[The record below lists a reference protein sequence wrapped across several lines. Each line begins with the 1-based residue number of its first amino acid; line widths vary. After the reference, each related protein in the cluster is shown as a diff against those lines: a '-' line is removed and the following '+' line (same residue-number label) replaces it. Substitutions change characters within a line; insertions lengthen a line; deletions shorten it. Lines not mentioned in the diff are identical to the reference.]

1 MDDLLGD
8 FVAETRE
15 TLEALSGEI
24 VAWELAPDDRSRL
37 DAIFRFVHTVKG
49 SCGFLDLP
57 RLEKLSHAAED
68 VLADCRGDRRRPD
81 AALVSA
87 VLGVIDRIAE
97 LTDAIETGAII
108 PDADDAILIAA
119 LQPQEAAP
127 ADGPAEAAAA
137 ASAED
142 DILAGALAAIAE
154 IGAIAIPDQDEADEP
169 DDAGSEA
176 ASEPDIEIEPVAAVP
191 APAQVT
197 VSVAP
202 KPASPAAA
210 APAPR
215 AVARTI
221 RLPVDLLDRMMAGVS
236 DMVLARNELARR
248 LRESGAES
256 GTEVAFERLSH
267 CIAEMRD
274 SITRTRMAR
283 VENLFT
289 ALPRMVRDISAE
301 LGKHVQ
307 LEIDGGDVELD
318 REMIEMIRDPLT
330 HIVRNAIDHGI
341 ETPEARIA
349 VNKPASGRLHVSARQ
364 VGNQIL
370 IEVID
375 DGKGIDADRL
385 VAKAISVGILSQ
397 ERAST
402 LSWDRKLE
410 LIFEPGLSTAQA
422 VTAIS
427 GRGVGMDVVRAN
439 VERIGGLVDIESRPG
454 QGLRLTLRVPLTLTI
469 IPALT
474 ISCGGQHFA
483 IPRSAIDEI
492 VRIGGDAVRM
502 GELGGARIVFIRGT
516 RLPVVSL
523 GGVLGL
529 GEQGEPTNLVVLK
542 LSGGARYALA
552 VEAVHDHEELVVKP
566 AAPVV
571 MACGIY
577 GGTTLPDNSR
587 PMLLLDVAGVA
598 EKAGVGREEKAEA
611 VAEDGPEDLQEA
623 GAVPVLLFRDLDGI
637 ERGIP
642 LALVE
647 RIEDC
652 FSGSIS
658 NSAGRARL
666 NIDGRLV
673 PLVSCGAPIIE
684 SKVRVLRM
692 RDGPEELAYAIDSVI
707 DIVPVTIELQ
717 RSLIPGPVA
726 GVMLVE
732 ERPIEF
738 LDAFWLFAQGL
749 GSNTRPD
756 QRPVCLLSD
765 EDPWTRQVLAPLV
778 EGAGYAVIFSEE
790 ESAAPADLVIM
801 AEGTDHPA
809 ELGAGAVLK
818 LRQSMEERG
827 ASADSLWR
835 YDRLGLAN
843 ELARHWN
850 KRSA

>member
-68 VLADCRGDRRRPD
+68 VLADCRADRRRPD

-97 LTDAIETGAII
+97 LTDAIESGAFI
-108 PDADDAILIAA
+108 PDADDAVLIAA
-119 LQPQEAAP
+119 LQPQAAEQ
-127 ADGPAEAAAA
+127 ADDVVPDKDAGAAGCDDDLL
-137 ASAED
+137 AS
-142 DILAGALAAIAE
+142 ALAAIAE
-154 IGAIAIPDQDEADEP
+154 MQATTSEEADEV
-169 DDAGSEA
+169 
-176 ASEPDIEIEPVAAVP
+176 EPVPVPAPKPVAASP
-191 APAQVT
+191 APSTAAQ
-197 VSVAP
+197 
-202 KPASPAAA
+202 
-210 APAPR
+210 APR

-256 GTEVAFERLSH
+256 STEVAFERLSL

-301 LGKHVQ
+301 LGKQVQ

-341 ETPEARIA
+341 ETPETRTALGKTA
-349 VNKPASGRLHVSARQ
+349 AGRLHVSARQ

-385 VAKAISVGILSQ
+385 VAKAISAGILSH
-397 ERAST
+397 ERAAA
-402 LSWDRKLE
+402 LSWERKLE

-474 ISCGGQHFA
+474 ISCGNQHFA

-492 VRIGGDAVRM
+492 VRIGGEAVRM
-502 GELGGARIVFIRGT
+502 SELGGARIVFIRGT

-523 GGVLGL
+523 GQVLGL
-529 GEQGEPTNLVVLK
+529 GDGDEPTNLVVLK

-598 EKAGVGREEKAEA
+598 EKAGVGREEKAE
-611 VAEDGPEDLQEA
+611 VVVEDGEHDVQEG
-623 GAVPVLLFRDLDGI
+623 GAVPVLLFRDLDGS

-652 FSGSIS
+652 YAGSIS
-658 NSAGRARL
+658 DSAGRARL

-673 PLVSCGAPIIE
+673 PLVSCGAPIVDP
-684 SKVRVLRM
+684 KVRVLRM

-707 DIVPVTIELQ
+707 DIVPVAIDLQ
-717 RSLIPGPVA
+717 RSQMPGLVA

-749 GSNTRPD
+749 GSDPAPE

-778 EGAGYAVIFSEE
+778 ESAGYHVIYSGQD
-790 ESAAPADLVIM
+790 SAKAADLVIL
-801 AEGTDHPA
+801 ADGSPGHPA
-809 ELGAGAVLK
+809 GIEAGAVLR

-827 ASADSLWR
+827 ASPDSLWR

>member
-68 VLADCRGDRRRPD
+68 VLADCRADRRRPD

-97 LTDAIETGAII
+97 LTDAIESGAFIS
-108 PDADDAILIAA
+108 DADDAVLIAA
-119 LQPQEAAP
+119 LQPPSANTTGEVASAGDAGAP
-127 ADGPAEAAAA
+127 S
-137 ASAED
+137 SAED
-142 DILAGALAAIAE
+142 DDILASAFAAIAE
-154 IGAIAIPDQDEADEP
+154 AAEMAIEDADMDAPEAEP
-169 DDAGSEA
+169 EPA
-176 ASEPDIEIEPVAAVP
+176 A
-191 APAQVT
+191 APQLNV
-197 VSVAP
+197 
-202 KPASPAAA
+202 AA
-210 APAPR
+210 APAMPSTGAQAPR
-215 AVARTI
+215 TVARTI

-248 LRESGAES
+248 LRESGTES
-256 GTEVAFERLSH
+256 TTEVAFERLSH

-301 LGKHVQ
+301 LGKQVQ

-349 VNKPASGRLHVSARQ
+349 VGKAAAGRLHVSARQ

-397 ERAST
+397 ERAAT
-402 LSWDRKLE
+402 LNWDRKLE

-474 ISCGGQHFA
+474 ISCGNQHFA

-492 VRIGGDAVRM
+492 VRIGGGAVRM
-502 GELGGARIVFIRGT
+502 SELGGARIVFIRGT

-523 GGVLGL
+523 GDVIGL
-529 GEQGEPTNLVVLK
+529 GEASEPTNLVVLK

-598 EKAGVGREEKAEA
+598 EKAGVRREEKAEA
-611 VAEDGPEDLQEA
+611 VVEDSDEDLQDA

-652 FSGSIS
+652 YAGSIS

-673 PLVSCGAPIIE
+673 PLVSCGAPITD

-707 DIVPVTIELQ
+707 DIVPVAIELQ
-717 RSLIPGPVA
+717 RSHIPGPVA

-732 ERPIEF
+732 DRPIEF
-738 LDAFWLFAQGL
+738 IDAFWLFAQGQ
-749 GSNTRPD
+749 GGDRAPE
-756 QRPVCLLSD
+756 QRLVCLLSD

-778 EGAGYAVIFSEE
+778 ESAGYSVIYSEH
-790 ESAAPADLVIM
+790 ESSQAADLVIL
-801 AEGTDHPA
+801 ADGSPDHPA
-809 ELGAGAVLK
+809 EIGAGAVLR

-827 ASADSLWR
+827 ASPDSLWR

>member
-1 MDDLLGD
+1 MMDDLLGD

-57 RLEKLSHAAED
+57 RLERLSHAAED
-68 VLADCRGDRRRPD
+68 VLADVRADRRRPD
-81 AALVSA
+81 SDLVSA
-87 VLGVIDRIAE
+87 VLAMIDRISA
-97 LTDAIETGAII
+97 LTDAIETGEII
-108 PDADDAILIAA
+108 SDSDDDELIAA
-119 LQPQEAAP
+119 LQPQVSHAMEEQPIAN
-127 ADGPAEAAAA
+127 AEADD
-137 ASAED
+137 ED
-142 DILAGALAAIAE
+142 GDSDSIVE
-154 IGAIAIPDQDEADEP
+154 MTNP
-169 DDAGSEA
+169 
-176 ASEPDIEIEPVAAVP
+176 
-191 APAQVT
+191 
-197 VSVAP
+197 
-202 KPASPAAA
+202 A
-210 APAPR
+210 APAPAASSGSSR
-215 AVARTI
+215 APAPARAAVSRTI
-221 RLPVDLLDRMMAGVS
+221 RLSVDLLDRMMAGVS

-248 LRESGAES
+248 LRESGSES
-256 GTEVAFERLSH
+256 TTEVAFERLSQ

-274 SITRTRMAR
+274 AITRTRMAR
-283 VENLFT
+283 VEHLFT

-301 LGKHVQ
+301 LGKTVQ

-341 ETPEARIA
+341 EAPEARIA
-349 VNKPASGRLHVSARQ
+349 AGKPLAGRLHVSARQ

-375 DGKGIDADRL
+375 DGRGIDADRL
-385 VAKAISVGILSQ
+385 VQKAIAVGIMTQ
-397 ERAST
+397 ERAAT
-402 LSWDRKLE
+402 LTWDRKLE
-410 LIFEPGLSTAQA
+410 LIFEPGLSTAQQ

-439 VERIGGLVDIESRPG
+439 VERIGGLVDVESRPG

-474 ISCGGQHFA
+474 ISAGGQHFA

-502 GELGGARIVFIRGT
+502 GTLGGADIVFIRGT
-516 RLPVVSL
+516 RVPVVSL

-529 GEQGEPTNLVVLK
+529 ADKGQQTNLVVLK

-598 EKAGVGREEKAEA
+598 EKAGVRHEEKG
-611 VAEDGPEDLQEA
+611 VAEPVAEEVVEEMHEE

-637 ERGIP
+637 ERGVP

-652 FSGSIS
+652 FGTAVS
-658 NSAGRARL
+658 NSAGRMRL

-673 PLVSCGAPIIE
+673 PLVSCGAPIGDA
-684 SKVRVLRM
+684 KVRVLRM
-692 RDGPEELAYAIDSVI
+692 RDGGEELAYAIDSVI
-707 DIVPVTIELQ
+707 DIVPVSIELQ
-717 RSLIPGPVA
+717 PSTVSGPVA

-732 ERPIEF
+732 ERPVEF

-749 GSNTRPD
+749 GAEARPK

-778 EGAGYAVIFSEE
+778 ESAGYDIIYSSEE
-790 ESAAPADLVIM
+790 ASEADLVII
-801 AEGTDHPA
+801 ADGGEP
-809 ELGAGAVLK
+809 EPSKAGAVLR
-818 LRQSMEERG
+818 LRQHAEERG
-827 ASADSLWR
+827 ASPDSLWR
-835 YDRLGLAN
+835 YDRVGLTA
-843 ELARHWN
+843 ELRRHWN
-850 KRSA
+850 KRGA

>member
-68 VLADCRGDRRRPD
+68 VLADVRADRRRPD
-81 AALVSA
+81 SGLVSA
-87 VLGVIDRIAE
+87 VLAVIDRIAE
-97 LTDAIETGAII
+97 LTDAIEDGRFIA
-108 PDADDAILIAA
+108 DADDARLIQA
-119 LQPQEAAP
+119 LQP
-127 ADGPAEAAAA
+127 G
-137 ASAED
+137 
-142 DILAGALAAIAE
+142 
-154 IGAIAIPDQDEADEP
+154 
-169 DDAGSEA
+169 
-176 ASEPDIEIEPVAAVP
+176 
-191 APAQVT
+191 
-197 VSVAP
+197 
-202 KPASPAAA
+202 A
-210 APAPR
+210 APAP
-215 AVARTI
+215 AIIPTPSTLEDDVAALAQALDAIQAANDSADDENEVVVVADVAAPQVDRPVTSAPATPRVVSRTI

-248 LRESGAES
+248 LRESGTES
-256 GTEVAFERLSH
+256 NTEVAFERLSQ

-283 VENLFT
+283 VEHLFT

-301 LGKHVQ
+301 LGKIVQ

-341 ETPEARIA
+341 ELPELRVLAG
-349 VNKPASGRLHVSARQ
+349 KPVAGRLHVSARQ

-375 DGKGIDADRL
+375 DGRGIDADQL
-385 VAKAISVGILSQ
+385 VQKAIASGILGQ
-397 ERAST
+397 ERAAT
-402 LSWDRKLE
+402 LSWERKLD
-410 LIFEPGLSTAQA
+410 LIFEPGLSTAQQ

-439 VERIGGLVDIESRPG
+439 VERIGGLVDVESRPG

-474 ISCGGQHFA
+474 ISAGGQHFA

-502 GELGGARIVFIRGT
+502 ATLGGADIVFIRGT
-516 RLPVVSL
+516 RVPVVSL
-523 GGVLGL
+523 NKVLGIS
-529 GEQGEPTNLVVLK
+529 ERSAQANLVVLK

-566 AAPVV
+566 AAPIV

-598 EKAGVGREEKAEA
+598 EKAGVRHDDKGATETVVEDNDVDQHEK
-611 VAEDGPEDLQEA
+611 

-637 ERGIP
+637 ERGVP

-652 FSGSIS
+652 FSTSVS
-658 NSAGRARL
+658 TTAGRMRL

-684 SKVRVLRM
+684 PKIRVLRM
-692 RDGPEELAYAIDSVI
+692 RDGGEELAYAIDIVI
-707 DIVPVTIELQ
+707 DIVPVAIELQ
-717 RSLIPGPVA
+717 RSTVPGPVS

-732 ERPIEF
+732 DRPVEF
-738 LDAFWLFAQGL
+738 IDAFWLFAQGL
-749 GSNTRPD
+749 GIEPASA

-778 EGAGYAVIFSEE
+778 ESAGYKIIYSQDSGVA
-790 ESAAPADLVIM
+790 ADLVII
-801 AEGTDHPA
+801 ADGTASEPT
-809 ELGAGAVLK
+809 EAGAVLR
-818 LRQSMEERG
+818 LRQNAEERG
-827 ASADSLWR
+827 GSPNSLWR
-835 YDRLGLAN
+835 YDRIGLTA
-843 ELARHWN
+843 ELRRHWN

>member
-1 MDDLLGD
+1 MTRADNRFGNDAMDDLLGD

-15 TLEALSGEI
+15 TLDALSGEI

-68 VLADCRGDRRRPD
+68 VLADVRADRRRPD
-81 AALVSA
+81 PALVSA
-87 VLGVIDRIAE
+87 VLAVIDRIAE
-97 LTDAIETGAII
+97 LADAIESGRTV
-108 PDADDAILIAA
+108 PDEDDARLIAA
-119 LQPQEAAP
+119 LRPVSEAVLDT
-127 ADGPAEAAAA
+127 ADADADDVALAEALEA
-137 ASAED
+137 
-142 DILAGALAAIAE
+142 IRIAE
-154 IGAIAIPDQDEADEP
+154 ETDEE
-169 DDAGSEA
+169 EA
-176 ASEPDIEIEPVAAVP
+176 VVPVEA
-191 APAQVT
+191 
-197 VSVAP
+197 
-202 KPASPAAA
+202 PAAA
-210 APAPR
+210 APAGPR
-215 AVARTI
+215 AVSRSI

-256 GTEVAFERLSH
+256 NTEVAFERLSH

-274 SITRTRMAR
+274 AITRTRMAR
-283 VENLFT
+283 VEHLFT

-301 LGKHVQ
+301 LGKLVQ

-341 ETPEARIA
+341 EPPEARGLA
-349 VNKPASGRLHVSARQ
+349 GKPVAGRLHVSARQ

-375 DGKGIDADRL
+375 DGRGIDADQL
-385 VAKAISVGILSQ
+385 VGKAVAAGILGR
-397 ERAST
+397 ERAAT
-402 LSWDRKLE
+402 LSWERKLE
-410 LIFEPGLSTAQA
+410 LIFAPGLSTARE

-439 VERIGGLVDIESRPG
+439 VERIGGLVDIDSRPG

-474 ISCGGQHFA
+474 ISTGGQHFA

-492 VRIGGDAVRM
+492 VRVGGDAVRM
-502 GELGGARIVFIRGT
+502 GTLGGADLVFIRGV
-516 RLPVVSL
+516 RVPVVSL
-523 GGVLGL
+523 GAVLGL
-529 GEQGEPTNLVVLK
+529 ERGAQANLVVLK

-552 VEAVHDHEELVVKP
+552 VDAVHDHEELVVKP

-598 EKAGVGREEKAEA
+598 EKAGVRRDDQAAVEP
-611 VAEDGPEDLQEA
+611 VAEEGEEELHEK
-623 GAVPVLLFRDLDGI
+623 GAVPVLLFRDLDGV
-637 ERGIP
+637 ERGVP

-652 FSGSIS
+652 FSASVS
-658 NSAGRARL
+658 HSAGRMRL

-684 SKVRVLRM
+684 AKVRVLRM
-692 RDGPEELAYAIDSVI
+692 RDGAEELAYAIDSVI
-707 DIVPVTIELQ
+707 DIVPVAIELQ
-717 RSLIPGPVA
+717 RSAVAGPVA

-732 ERPIEF
+732 ERPVEF

-749 GSNTRPD
+749 GSEPAAE

-778 EGAGYAVIFSEE
+778 EGAGYRIIYAPEE
-790 ESAAPADLVIM
+790 GPAADLVIV
-801 AEGTDHPA
+801 ADGAAADGPA
-809 ELGAGAVLK
+809 EAAAVLR
-818 LRQSMEERG
+818 LRQHAEDRG
-827 ASADSLWR
+827 ASPDSLWR
-835 YDRLGLAN
+835 YDRAGLTA
-843 ELARHWN
+843 ELRRYWN

>member
-15 TLEALSGEI
+15 TLEALTGEI
-24 VAWELAPDDRSRL
+24 VAWEAAPDDRARL
-37 DAIFRFVHTVKG
+37 DSIFRFVHTVKG

-57 RLEKLSHAAED
+57 RLERLSHAAED
-68 VLADCRGDRRRPD
+68 VLADVRGDRRKPD
-81 AALVSA
+81 AQLVSA
-87 VLGVIDRIAE
+87 VLAVIDRIAE
-97 LTDAIETGAII
+97 LADAIESGTAI
-108 PDADDAILIAA
+108 ADSDEHLIAA
-119 LQPQEAAP
+119 LQPGA
-127 ADGPAEAAAA
+127 AEAAATGAPQPA
-137 ASAED
+137 A
-142 DILAGALAAIAE
+142 
-154 IGAIAIPDQDEADEP
+154 
-169 DDAGSEA
+169 
-176 ASEPDIEIEPVAAVP
+176 EPVQP
-191 APAQVT
+191 AEQQGGG
-197 VSVAP
+197 S
-202 KPASPAAA
+202 ASSA
-210 APAPR
+210 R
-215 AVARTI
+215 AVSRTI

-248 LRESGAES
+248 LRDSGAES
-256 GTEVAFERLSH
+256 ATDVAFERLSI
-267 CIAEMRD
+267 CVAEMRD
-274 SITRTRMAR
+274 AITRTRMAR

-301 LGKHVQ
+301 LGKLVQ

-341 ETPEARIA
+341 EPPEARILA
-349 VNKPASGRLHVSARQ
+349 GKPKTGRLHVSARQ

-375 DGKGIDADRL
+375 DGRGIDADRI
-385 VAKAISVGILSQ
+385 VQKALAVGLINQ
-397 ERAST
+397 DRAAS
-402 LSWDRKLE
+402 LSWERKLE
-410 LIFEPGLSTAQA
+410 LIFEPGLSTAQQ

-439 VERIGGLVDIESRPG
+439 VERIGGLVDIDSRPG

-474 ISCGGQHFA
+474 ISGGGQHFA

-492 VRIGGDAVRM
+492 VRIGGETVKM
-502 GELGGARIVFIRGT
+502 GTLGGADIVFIRGT

-523 GGVLGL
+523 GDVIGL
-529 GEQGEPTNLVVLK
+529 EARGNQTNLVVLK

-598 EKAGVGREEKAEA
+598 EKAGVGRDDKNADAAPEEAEEI
-611 VAEDGPEDLQEA
+611 VQDDS
-623 GAVPVLLFRDLDGI
+623 AVPVLLFRDLDGI

-652 FSGSIS
+652 FASAIS
-658 NSAGRARL
+658 RTAGRIRL

-673 PLVSCGAPIIE
+673 PLISCGAPIPDM
-684 SKVRVLRM
+684 KARVLRM
-692 RDGPEELAYAIDSVI
+692 RDGDEEIAYAIETVI
-707 DIVPVTIELQ
+707 DIVPIPIVLQ
-717 RSLIPGPVA
+717 RSTEPGPVA
-726 GVMLVE
+726 GVMLIE

-738 LDAFWLFAQGL
+738 LDPFWLFAQGSGASPAAL
-749 GSNTRPD
+749 DRPI
-756 QRPVCLLSD
+756 CLLSD
-765 EDPWTRQVLAPLV
+765 GDPWTRQVLAPLV
-778 EGAGYAVIFSEE
+778 ESAGYQVVYDTEASQTT
-790 ESAAPADLVIM
+790 ADLVILSD
-801 AEGTDHPA
+801 ASPVRSIEGSR
-809 ELGAGAVLK
+809 VVR
-818 LRQSMEERG
+818 LRATAEERG
-827 ASADSLWR
+827 ASPESLWR
-835 YDRLGLAN
+835 YDRAGLTA
-843 ELARHWN
+843 ELRKHWN
-850 KRSA
+850 ERSA

>member
-15 TLEALSGEI
+15 TLEALGGEI
-24 VAWELAPDDRSRL
+24 VAWEAAPDDRSRL

-68 VLADCRGDRRRPD
+68 VLADVRADRRRPD
-81 AALVSA
+81 PKLVSA
-87 VLGVIDRIAE
+87 VLAVIDRIAE
-97 LTDAIETGAII
+97 LADAIETGHVVAEG
-108 PDADDAILIAA
+108 DDHLLVAA
-119 LQPQEAAP
+119 LQPGAVDPEPETAM
-127 ADGPAEAAAA
+127 PAEMTTANAA
-137 ASAED
+137 
-142 DILAGALAAIAE
+142 LT
-154 IGAIAIPDQDEADEP
+154 PR
-169 DDAGSEA
+169 
-176 ASEPDIEIEPVAAVP
+176 
-191 APAQVT
+191 T
-197 VSVAP
+197 VS
-202 KPASPAAA
+202 
-210 APAPR
+210 
-215 AVARTI
+215 RTI

-248 LRESGAES
+248 LRDDGTEST
-256 GTEVAFERLSH
+256 TEVAFERLSL

-274 SITRTRMAR
+274 AITRTRMAR
-283 VENLFT
+283 VEHLFT
-289 ALPRMVRDISAE
+289 ALPRMVRDISTE
-301 LGKHVQ
+301 LNKHVH

-341 ETPEARIA
+341 EPPEARILA
-349 VNKPASGRLHVSARQ
+349 GKPMAGRLHVSARQ

-375 DGKGIDADRL
+375 DGRGIDADRL
-385 VAKAISVGILSQ
+385 VQKAIAVGIISQ
-397 ERAST
+397 ERAAT
-402 LSWDRKLE
+402 LNWDRKLE
-410 LIFEPGLSTAQA
+410 LIFEPGLSTAQQ

-439 VERIGGLVDIESRPG
+439 VERIGGLVDIDSRPG
-454 QGLRLTLRVPLTLTI
+454 NGLRLTLRVPLTLTI

-474 ISCGGQHFA
+474 ISSGGQHFA

-492 VRIGGDAVRM
+492 VRIGGDAVKM
-502 GELGGARIVFIRGT
+502 SQLGGADIVFIRGT

-523 GGVLGL
+523 GDVLGFTDKAR
-529 GEQGEPTNLVVLK
+529 QTNLVVLK

-598 EKAGVGREEKAEA
+598 EKAGIRREDKGSAEA
-611 VAEDGPEDLQEA
+611 VTEHVEEVQHEE

-637 ERGIP
+637 ERGVP
-642 LALVE
+642 LGLVE

-652 FSGSIS
+652 FASSIS
-658 NSAGRARL
+658 KTAGRARL

-673 PLVSCGAPIIE
+673 PLVSCGAAISE

-692 RDGPEELAYAIDSVI
+692 HDGNEELAYAIDSVI
-707 DIVPVTIELQ
+707 DIVPVAIDLQ
-717 RSLIPGPVA
+717 RNTVPGPVS

-738 LDAFWLFAQGL
+738 IDAFWLFAQGA
-749 GSNTRPD
+749 GGDAKPAH
-756 QRPVCLLSD
+756 RPVCLLAD
-765 EDPWTRQVLAPLV
+765 DDPWTRQVLAPLV
-778 EGAGYAVIFSEE
+778 EGAGYSVVYSDDEG
-790 ESAAPADLVIM
+790 AAAADLVIVPDG
-801 AEGTDHPA
+801 AALDSTGTCSI
-809 ELGAGAVLK
+809 
-818 LRQSMEERG
+818 LRLRPTAEERG
-827 ASADSLWR
+827 ASPDSLWR
-835 YDRLGLAN
+835 YDRPGLTA
-843 ELARHWN
+843 ELRRHWS
-850 KRSA
+850 KRNA

>member
-1 MDDLLGD
+1 MTLPDIRLGKDEMDDLLGD

-15 TLEALSGEI
+15 TLEALTGEI
-24 VAWELAPDDRSRL
+24 VAWEAAPEDRSRL

-68 VLADCRGDRRRPD
+68 VLADVRGERRKPD
-81 AALVSA
+81 AKLVSA
-87 VLGVIDRIAE
+87 VLAMIDRIAAV
-97 LTDAIETGAII
+97 TDAIETDRDI
-108 PDADDAILIAA
+108 PDDDDYLLIAA
-119 LQPQEAAP
+119 LQPG
-127 ADGPAEAAAA
+127 ADPV
-137 ASAED
+137 
-142 DILAGALAAIAE
+142 
-154 IGAIAIPDQDEADEP
+154 PDQ
-169 DDAGSEA
+169 
-176 ASEPDIEIEPVAAVP
+176 
-191 APAQVT
+191 
-197 VSVAP
+197 
-202 KPASPAAA
+202 PAAA
-210 APAPR
+210 ETPATLVAGSATPR
-215 AVARTI
+215 AMSRSI

-248 LRESGAES
+248 LRDSGS
-256 GTEVAFERLSH
+256 DSTTEVAFERLSL

-274 SITRTRMAR
+274 AITRTRMAR

-289 ALPRMVRDISAE
+289 ALPRMVRDVAAE
-301 LGKHVQ
+301 VGKQVQ

-341 ETPEARIA
+341 EPPEQRTLAG
-349 VNKPASGRLHVSARQ
+349 KPMAGRLHVSARQ

-385 VAKAISVGILSQ
+385 VQKAISVGILSQ
-397 ERAST
+397 ERAAT
-402 LSWDRKLE
+402 LNWDRKLE
-410 LIFEPGLSTAQA
+410 LIFEPGLSTAQQ

-439 VERIGGLVDIESRPG
+439 VERIGGLVDIDSRPG

-502 GELGGARIVFIRGT
+502 SKLGGADIVFIRGT
-516 RLPVVSL
+516 RLPVVGLSS
-523 GGVLGL
+523 VLGL
-529 GEQGEPTNLVVLK
+529 AQDVESANLVVLK

-587 PMLLLDVAGVA
+587 PMLLLDVAGIA
-598 EKAGVGREEKAEA
+598 EKAGVRQEDKNVTEA
-611 VAEDGPEDLQEA
+611 IAEDEDEAAADA
-623 GAVPVLLFRDLDGI
+623 GAVPVLLFRDLDRI
-637 ERGIP
+637 ERGVP

-652 FSGSIS
+652 FASAISTSG
-658 NSAGRARL
+658 GRMRL

-673 PLVSCGAPIIE
+673 PLVSCGAPIDDI
-684 SKVRVLRM
+684 KVRVLRM
-692 RDGPEELAYAIDSVI
+692 HDGIEELAYAIESVI
-707 DIVPVTIELQ
+707 DIVPVSIDLQ
-717 RSLIPGPVA
+717 HSAVAGPVA

-732 ERPIEF
+732 ERPVEF
-738 LDAFWLFAQGL
+738 IDAFWLFAQGL
-749 GSNTRPD
+749 GSEPKVAERPL
-756 QRPVCLLSD
+756 CLLSD
-765 EDPWTRQVLAPLV
+765 DDPWTRQVLAPLV
-778 EGAGYAVIFSEE
+778 ESAGYRIAFGEDDSGVAPDVIIMTDGQPEIAGE
-790 ESAAPADLVIM
+790 AA
-801 AEGTDHPA
+801 
-809 ELGAGAVLK
+809 AVLR
-818 LRQSMEERG
+818 LRPTIEEQG
-827 ASADSLWR
+827 SSPDSLWR
-835 YDRLGLAN
+835 YDREGLTT
-843 ELARHWN
+843 ELRRHWK

>member
-68 VLADCRGDRRRPD
+68 VLADVRADRRRPD
-81 AALVSA
+81 PALVSA
-87 VLGVIDRIAE
+87 VLAVIDRIAE
-97 LTDAIETGAII
+97 LADAIESGRIVA
-108 PDADDAILIAA
+108 DEDDARLIAA
-119 LQPQEAAP
+119 LQPGAPSPEAEADEAALAEALEAIRIAEEGEEETVSSIVVEAP
-127 ADGPAEAAAA
+127 ADRPA
-137 ASAED
+137 
-142 DILAGALAAIAE
+142 
-154 IGAIAIPDQDEADEP
+154 
-169 DDAGSEA
+169 
-176 ASEPDIEIEPVAAVP
+176 
-191 APAQVT
+191 
-197 VSVAP
+197 
-202 KPASPAAA
+202 AAA
-210 APAPR
+210 APAGPR
-215 AVARTI
+215 AVSRTI

-256 GTEVAFERLSH
+256 NTEVAFERLSH

-274 SITRTRMAR
+274 AITRTRMAR

-289 ALPRMVRDISAE
+289 ALPRMVRDVSAE
-301 LGKHVQ
+301 LGKLVQ

-341 ETPEARIA
+341 EPPEARVLA
-349 VNKPASGRLHVSARQ
+349 GKPVAGRLHVSARQ

-375 DGKGIDADRL
+375 DGRGIDADQL
-385 VAKAISVGILSQ
+385 VGKAVAAGILGQ
-397 ERAST
+397 ERAAT
-402 LSWDRKLE
+402 LSWERKLE
-410 LIFEPGLSTAQA
+410 LIFAPGVSTARE

-439 VERIGGLVDIESRPG
+439 VERIGGLVDIDSRPG

-474 ISCGGQHFA
+474 ISVGGQHFA

-502 GELGGARIVFIRGT
+502 GTLGGADIVFIRGV
-516 RLPVVSL
+516 RVPVVSL
-523 GGVLGL
+523 GAVLGL
-529 GEQGEPTNLVVLK
+529 EPDGQANLVVLK

-598 EKAGVGREEKAEA
+598 EKAGVRRDDQAAVEPAAEEREEELHDK
-611 VAEDGPEDLQEA
+611 

-637 ERGIP
+637 ERGVP

-652 FSGSIS
+652 FSASVS
-658 NSAGRARL
+658 DSAGRLRL

-673 PLVSCGAPIIE
+673 PLVSCGAPIAE
-684 SKVRVLRM
+684 AKVRVLRM
-692 RDGPEELAYAIDSVI
+692 RDGNEELAYAIDSVI
-707 DIVPVTIELQ
+707 DIVPVAIELQ
-717 RSLIPGPVA
+717 RSLVPGPVA

-732 ERPIEF
+732 ERPVEF

-749 GSNTRPD
+749 GSEPLD
-756 QRPVCLLSD
+756 GQRPVCLLSD
-765 EDPWTRQVLAPLV
+765 DDPWTRQVLAPLV
-778 EGAGYAVIFSEE
+778 EGAGYRIIY
-790 ESAAPADLVIM
+790 APEDGPAADLVIM
-801 AEGTDHPA
+801 AD
-809 ELGAGAVLK
+809 GAAGVEQPVEAAAVLR
-818 LRQSMEERG
+818 LRRHAEERG
-827 ASADSLWR
+827 ASPDSLWR
-835 YDRLGLAN
+835 YDRIGLTA
-843 ELARHWN
+843 ELRRHWN

>member
-8 FVAETRE
+8 FIAETRE

-24 VAWELAPDDRSRL
+24 VAWEAAPDDRSRL

-68 VLADCRGDRRRPD
+68 VLADVRADRRRPD
-81 AALVSA
+81 AKLVNA
-87 VLGVIDRIAE
+87 VLAMLDRISE
-97 LTDAIETGAII
+97 LTDAIETGEII
-108 PDADDAILIAA
+108 PDIDDHLLIAA
-119 LQPQEAAP
+119 LQPGSAEPQPDAQQ
-127 ADGPAEAAAA
+127 PAELSAAN
-137 ASAED
+137 ASTT
-142 DILAGALAAIAE
+142 
-154 IGAIAIPDQDEADEP
+154 PR
-169 DDAGSEA
+169 
-176 ASEPDIEIEPVAAVP
+176 
-191 APAQVT
+191 T
-197 VSVAP
+197 VS
-202 KPASPAAA
+202 
-210 APAPR
+210 
-215 AVARTI
+215 RTI

-248 LRESGAES
+248 LRDSGAEPT
-256 GTEVAFERLSH
+256 TEVAFERLSL

-274 SITRTRMAR
+274 AITRTRMAR
-283 VENLFT
+283 VEHLFT
-289 ALPRMVRDISAE
+289 ALPRMVRDVSAE
-301 LGKHVQ
+301 LGKQVQ

-341 ETPEARIA
+341 EPPESRILA
-349 VNKPASGRLHVSARQ
+349 GKPMAGRLHVSARQ

-370 IEVID
+370 IEIID
-375 DGKGIDADRL
+375 DGRGIDADRL
-385 VAKAISVGILSQ
+385 VQKAVANGVISL
-397 ERAST
+397 ERAAS

-410 LIFEPGLSTAQA
+410 LIFEPGLSTAQE

-439 VERIGGLVDIESRPG
+439 VERIGGLVDIDSRPG

-474 ISCGGQHFA
+474 ISSGGQQFA

-492 VRIGGDAVRM
+492 VRIGGDAVKM
-502 GELGGARIVFIRGT
+502 GTLGGADIVFIRGT

-523 GGVLGL
+523 GKVIGL
-529 GEQGEPTNLVVLK
+529 TNKSEPANLVVLK

-598 EKAGVGREEKAEA
+598 EKAGVQREEKGA
-611 VAEDGPEDLQEA
+611 VDAAEDAEDVMEDD

-637 ERGIP
+637 ERGVP

-652 FSGSIS
+652 FAASIS
-658 NSAGRARL
+658 KSAGRARL
-666 NIDGRLV
+666 NIDGRLM
-673 PLVSCGAPIIE
+673 PLVSCGAPITDM
-684 SKVRVLRM
+684 KVRVLRM
-692 RDGPEELAYAIDSVI
+692 HDGNEELAYAIDSVI
-707 DIVPVTIELQ
+707 DIVPVAIDLQ
-717 RSLIPGPVA
+717 RSSVAGPVA
-726 GVMLVE
+726 GVMLVD
-732 ERPIEF
+732 ERPVEF

-749 GSNTRPD
+749 GTDAPPAE
-756 QRPVCLLSD
+756 RPVCLLSD
-765 EDPWTRQVLAPLV
+765 DDPWTRQVLAPLV
-778 EGAGYAVIFSEE
+778 ESAGYRVIFSREDE
-790 ESAAPADLVIM
+790 AAVTADLVI
-801 AEGTDHPA
+801 APEGSPVEPIESA
-809 ELGAGAVLK
+809 AVVR
-818 LRQSMEERG
+818 LRPTAEERG
-827 ASADSLWR
+827 ASPESFWR
-835 YDRLGLAN
+835 YDRAGLTA
-843 ELARHWN
+843 ELRRHWS
-850 KRSA
+850 KRVA

>member
-1 MDDLLGD
+1 MMDDLLGD

-57 RLEKLSHAAED
+57 RLERLSHAAED
-68 VLADCRGDRRRPD
+68 VLADVRADRRRPD
-81 AALVSA
+81 SALVSA
-87 VLGVIDRIAE
+87 VLAMIDRISA
-97 LTDAIETGAII
+97 LTDAIETGDII
-108 PDADDAILIAA
+108 SDEDDEDLIAA
-119 LQPQEAAP
+119 LRPKVDAT
-127 ADGPAEAAAA
+127 PAEA
-137 ASAED
+137 
-142 DILAGALAAIAE
+142 
-154 IGAIAIPDQDEADEP
+154 
-169 DDAGSEA
+169 
-176 ASEPDIEIEPVAAVP
+176 
-191 APAQVT
+191 
-197 VSVAP
+197 
-202 KPASPAAA
+202 PAAA
-210 APAPR
+210 EAEQEDEETVIEMIDLVAAPIPAADHDAPR
-215 AVARTI
+215 AAAPVRTAVSRTI
-221 RLPVDLLDRMMAGVS
+221 RLSVDLLDRMMAGVS

-248 LRESGAES
+248 LRESGSES
-256 GTEVAFERLSH
+256 TTEVAFERLSH

-274 SITRTRMAR
+274 AITRTRMAR
-283 VENLFT
+283 VEHLFT

-301 LGKHVQ
+301 LGKTVQ

-341 ETPEARIA
+341 EPPEARIA
-349 VNKPASGRLHVSARQ
+349 AGKPLAGRLHVSARQ

-375 DGKGIDADRL
+375 DGRGIDAERL
-385 VAKAISVGILSQ
+385 VQKAVAVGIMTQ
-397 ERAST
+397 ERAAT
-402 LSWDRKLE
+402 LNWERKLE
-410 LIFEPGLSTAQA
+410 LIFEPGLSTAQQ

-439 VERIGGLVDIESRPG
+439 VERIGGLVDVESRPG

-474 ISCGGQHFA
+474 ISSGGQHFA

-502 GELGGARIVFIRGT
+502 GSLGGADIVFIRGT
-516 RLPVVSL
+516 RVPVVSL

-529 GEQGEPTNLVVLK
+529 AEKGEQTNLVVLK

-598 EKAGVGREEKAEA
+598 EKAGVRREEKGVADP
-611 VAEDGPEDLQEA
+611 VAEEIVEEMHGG

-637 ERGIP
+637 ERGVP

-652 FSGSIS
+652 FSASVS
-658 NSAGRARL
+658 HSAGRMRL

-673 PLVSCGAPIIE
+673 PLVSCGAPIVDA
-684 SKVRVLRM
+684 KVRVLRM
-692 RDGPEELAYAIDSVI
+692 RDGGEELAYAIDSVI
-707 DIVPVTIELQ
+707 DIVPVVIELQ
-717 RSLIPGPVA
+717 PNTVAGPVA

-732 ERPIEF
+732 ERPVEF
-738 LDAFWLFAQGL
+738 IDAFWLFAQGL
-749 GSNTRPD
+749 GAEPAVVD
-756 QRPVCLLSD
+756 RPVCLLSD

-778 EGAGYAVIFSEE
+778 ESAGYSVVYSREE
-790 ESAAPADLVIM
+790 AGQADLVIVADGRE
-801 AEGTDHPA
+801 AEPDR
-809 ELGAGAVLK
+809 AGAVLR
-818 LRQSMEERG
+818 LRQHAEDRG
-827 ASADSLWR
+827 ASPDSLWR
-835 YDRLGLAN
+835 YDRAGLTA
-843 ELARHWN
+843 ELRRHWN
-850 KRSA
+850 KRGAL

>member
-15 TLEALSGEI
+15 TLEALAGEI
-24 VAWELAPDDRSRL
+24 VAWEAAPDDRSRL

-68 VLADCRGDRRRPD
+68 VLADVRADRRRPD
-81 AALVSA
+81 SKLVSA
-87 VLGVIDRIAE
+87 VLAMLDRIAE
-97 LTDAIETGAII
+97 LTDAIETGHVIS
-108 PDADDAILIAA
+108 DADDHLLIAA
-119 LQPQEAAP
+119 LQPDAA
-127 ADGPAEAAAA
+127 
-137 ASAED
+137 
-142 DILAGALAAIAE
+142 
-154 IGAIAIPDQDEADEP
+154 ADEP
-169 DDAGSEA
+169 RDETDADLELSLAVEA
-176 ASEPDIEIEPVAAVP
+176 ALAIDPVEAAETVETVET
-191 APAQVT
+191 APVEAGPVT
-197 VSVAP
+197 V
-202 KPASPAAA
+202 ASAT
-210 APAPR
+210 PR
-215 AVARTI
+215 AVSRTI

-248 LRESGAES
+248 LRDSGTEST
-256 GTEVAFERLSH
+256 TEVAFERLSL

-274 SITRTRMAR
+274 AITRTRMAR
-283 VENLFT
+283 VEHLFT
-289 ALPRMVRDISAE
+289 ALPRMVRDVSAE
-301 LGKHVQ
+301 LGKQVQ

-341 ETPEARIA
+341 EAPEARILA
-349 VNKPASGRLHVSARQ
+349 GKPAAGRLHVSARQ

-370 IEVID
+370 IEIID
-375 DGKGIDADRL
+375 DGRGIDADKL
-385 VAKAISVGILSQ
+385 VQKAVANGVISA
-397 ERAST
+397 ERAAS

-410 LIFEPGLSTAQA
+410 LIFEPGLSTAQE

-439 VERIGGLVDIESRPG
+439 VERIGGLVDLDSRPG

-474 ISCGGQHFA
+474 ISSGGQHFA

-492 VRIGGDAVRM
+492 VRIGGDAVKM
-502 GELGGARIVFIRGT
+502 GTLGGADIVFIRGT
-516 RLPVVSL
+516 RLPVVTLSN
-523 GGVLGL
+523 VIGL
-529 GEQGEPTNLVVLK
+529 AEGGEPANLVVLK

-598 EKAGVGREEKAEA
+598 EKAGVRREEKGTADA
-611 VAEDGPEDLQEA
+611 VAEDVEDVMENE
-623 GAVPVLLFRDLDGI
+623 GAVPVLLFRDLDGV

-652 FSGSIS
+652 FSASIS
-658 NSAGRARL
+658 KTAGRARL

-673 PLVSCGAPIIE
+673 PLVTCGAPITDM
-684 SKVRVLRM
+684 KVRVLRM
-692 RDGPEELAYAIDSVI
+692 HDGNEELAYAIDSVI
-707 DIVPVTIELQ
+707 DIVPVTVDLQ
-717 RSLIPGPVA
+717 RSRVAGPVA
-726 GVMLVE
+726 GVMLVD
-732 ERPIEF
+732 ERPVEF
-738 LDAFWLFAQGL
+738 IDAFWLFAQGL
-749 GSNTRPD
+749 GNDPTPA

-778 EGAGYAVIFSEE
+778 ESAGYSVVFAQDEPGGVK
-790 ESAAPADLVIM
+790 ADLVIM
-801 AEGTDHPA
+801 ADGSAAGPVE
-809 ELGAGAVLK
+809 AGAVVR
-818 LRQSMEERG
+818 LRPTSEERG
-827 ASADSLWR
+827 ASPESFWR
-835 YDRLGLAN
+835 YDRAGLTA
-843 ELARHWN
+843 ELRRHWN
-850 KRSA
+850 KRGA

>member
-97 LTDAIETGAII
+97 LTDAIESGAFI
-108 PDADDAILIAA
+108 PDADDAVLIAA
-119 LQPQEAAP
+119 LQPQAAAP
-127 ADGPAEAAAA
+127 VEQATAQPAAAET
-137 ASAED
+137 SVED
-142 DILAGALAAIAE
+142 DILADALAALAE
-154 IGAIAIPDQDEADEP
+154 VGEISLEGAD
-169 DDAGSEA
+169 
-176 ASEPDIEIEPVAAVP
+176 DIEVEPEPVAVAVP
-191 APAQVT
+191 APAEKPVPAP
-197 VSVAP
+197 VAP
-202 KPASPAAA
+202 STGAQT
-210 APAPR
+210 PR
-215 AVARTI
+215 TVARTI

-256 GTEVAFERLSH
+256 ATEVAFERLSH

-301 LGKHVQ
+301 LAKQVQ

-349 VNKPASGRLHVSARQ
+349 AGKPATGRLHVSARQ

-375 DGKGIDADRL
+375 DGRGIDADRL
-385 VAKAISVGILSQ
+385 VAKAISAGILSQ
-397 ERAST
+397 ERAAT
-402 LSWDRKLE
+402 LNWDRKLE

-516 RLPVVSL
+516 RLPVVAL
-523 GGVLGL
+523 GNVLGL
-529 GEQGEPTNLVVLK
+529 GDQADPTNLVVLK

-598 EKAGVGREEKAEA
+598 EKAGVRREEKAET
-611 VAEDGPEDLQEA
+611 VVEDNEEEQQDA

-652 FSGSIS
+652 FAGSIS
-658 NSAGRARL
+658 TSAGRERL

-684 SKVRVLRM
+684 AKVRVLRM

-717 RSLIPGPVA
+717 QSMIPGPVA

-732 ERPIEF
+732 ERPVEF
-738 LDAFWLFAQGL
+738 LDAFWLFGQGL
-749 GSNTRPD
+749 GSAQKPA

-778 EGAGYAVIFSEE
+778 EAAGYDVVYSEQD
-790 ESAAPADLVIM
+790 STAAADLVIM
-801 AEGTDHPA
+801 ADGTDHPA
-809 ELGAGAVLK
+809 EMGAGAVLR
-818 LRQSMEERG
+818 LRQGMEERG
-827 ASADSLWR
+827 GTPGSLWR
-835 YDRLGLAN
+835 YDRVGLAD
-843 ELARHWN
+843 ELRRHWN